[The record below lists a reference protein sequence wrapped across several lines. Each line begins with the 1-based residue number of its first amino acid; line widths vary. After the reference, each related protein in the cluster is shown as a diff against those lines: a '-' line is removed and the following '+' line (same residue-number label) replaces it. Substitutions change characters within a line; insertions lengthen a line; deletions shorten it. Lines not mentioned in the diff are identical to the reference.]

1 MSPTLRRLGIT
12 LTILVAVLAA
22 FFWSLAGPPASAQ
35 QPDPPGEASAKPSD
49 QIRVGRQI
57 SPSAS
62 QSKKGQLISYAEPQ
76 DPLVYR
82 IGQEHAGKDAS
93 PADIEAAGKQFLKE
107 WRKTAYHGPDPAKY
121 DRLLK
126 NEAQSL
132 KTGKSVG
139 ELGLAVTGTLRLLTV
154 MVEFAGSDPVVN
166 LSHPVSVDDRTCV
179 TSTTTFSGPLHNQIP
194 HPGPRDN
201 NTLWRS
207 SFGRDYYEKLV
218 FSTEGITDR
227 VRLDLRDPEDGQ
239 PGIDISG
246 LTMRNYYNEVSGARV
261 QFDGGPKGAIGW
273 VQVPHS
279 EAYYGASICRNGVA
293 GPIQSMEGLPSNPR
307 FGNGPQ
313 QLMVD
318 IVSAINAADPTFPWA
333 DYDTDGN
340 GIIDHVVVF
349 HAGIDKSDG
358 GGQQRFQALW
368 AHRGTVDPSDGGYTV
383 TTSGPP
389 IKLLGYTLQY
399 ENAGAGVL
407 VHEFGHDL
415 GHPDLYDTS
424 GEAESSVVW
433 WDLMSTGSHPGK
445 IFSSNPTHMSAWTKT
460 ALGWASPQ
468 VVAPTAVSREI
479 TLGQTSNPPPGSTQA
494 VRVNL
499 PDQIIQYVELEPG
512 STQAWWTNNDQA
524 WADVRLTRDVNLASV
539 TAPISI
545 SFDLDFVIEEDWD
558 YLFLEVSADG
568 GQSWTQAKGFLVAD
582 GTEVTTPDD
591 YDDPNG
597 RLSDYGG
604 LKHGYT
610 GDSGGWLRVYHD
622 LSLYAGQPIKLRFRY
637 ATDAALQERG
647 AFMDN
652 IKITAGAQV
661 ILNDPVEGNNLNGWT
676 PTVTTFVTGEA
687 LGAGWRPSTGAEA
700 YPQYYLL
707 EWRNLNGFDTGLK
720 YTYNT
725 VFSRLMENG
734 ADEWRVDKVVSNVP
748 GMVVWLRDTRY
759 GTDPMNVDNNITNAA
774 STSSQLLNTPSE
786 GAKGGL
792 LVVDANFQPLRGPRG
807 GALETAAGVYPYPPL
822 NNWSG
827 RVQATNAAFSLLS
840 TPPLT
845 LTVASRVDTPAST
858 IFTPTVYGPLAS
870 VAGFHDALGYYPG
883 VETLPVPVTTFSST
897 TSAPFLRIKKYAL
910 SDPDAS
916 AVVPASDY
924 YPPRTPAGFTGI
936 GGETSPPASNV
947 SRFETLFV
955 TDSGAQV
962 LNVGEVIGRNLAGQ
976 FSGNPGDAGVQ
987 LGYHFKVV
995 RQAANGT
1002 TGTVRLWKADEAGD
1016 VSGAI
1021 EGRSPVLGPIRVS
1034 ATAVNLGAPITLT
1047 LVSDFDESQG
1057 AYVEGSATNGAT
1069 PVRDTPGGPVKAV
1082 QRTIHV
1088 GSGQSLTFNYLMTPN
1103 TGVTSLTVHN
1113 RLYGPASTTQ
1123 PLDEATVT
1131 ADLHGSTLFLPLIM
1145 RRK

>member
-1 MSPTLRRLGIT
+1 MSPTLRRLGLS
-12 LTILVAVLAA
+12 LTIVAAVLAA
-22 FFWSLAGPPASAQ
+22 FFWSLASPLANAQ
-35 QPDPPGEASAKPSD
+35 QPEPPGEAAAKPVA
-49 QIRVGRQI
+49 QERVGRQI
-57 SPSAS
+57 SPSVS
-62 QSKKGQLISYAEPQ
+62 QSKSGELVSYAVPQ

-82 IGQEHAGKDAS
+82 IGQERAGKEAS
-93 PADIEAAGKQFLKE
+93 PAEIEAAGKQFLKE
-107 WRKTAYHGPDPAKY
+107 WYKTAYHGPDPAKY

-126 NEAQSL
+126 NERQSL
-132 KTGKSVG
+132 KAGKSVG
-139 ELGLAVTGTLRLLTV
+139 ELGLAVTGTLRLFAV
-154 MVEFAGSDPVVN
+154 AVEFAGSDSVEN

-179 TSTTTFSGPLHNQIP
+179 TSTTTFTGPLHNQIP

-207 SFGRDYYEKLV
+207 SFERDYYEKLV

-227 VRLDLRDPEDGQ
+227 VRLDLHDPEDGQ

-246 LTMRNYYNEVSGARV
+246 LTMRNYYKEVSGDRV
-261 QFDGGPKGAIGW
+261 QFDGGPKGIIGW

-279 EAYYGASICRNGVA
+279 EAYYGASICRNGEA
-293 GPIQSMEGLPSNPR
+293 GAIQSMEGLPSNPR

-318 IVSAINAADPTFPWA
+318 IAAAINAADPNFPWA
-333 DYDTDGN
+333 DYDTNGD
-340 GIIDHVVVF
+340 GIIDHVVAF

-358 GGQQRFQALW
+358 GGQQGFQALW
-368 AHRGTVDPSDGGYTV
+368 AHRGTVDPSAGGYTV

-424 GEAESSVVW
+424 GEGESSVVW

-460 ALGWASPQ
+460 ALGWANPE
-468 VVAPTAVSREI
+468 VIAPTAISREI
-479 TLGQTSNPPPGSTQA
+479 TLGQTSNPPSGSKQA

-512 STQAWWTNNDQA
+512 STQAWWTGNDQA
-524 WADVRLTRDVNLASV
+524 WADVRLTRDVNLAGV
-539 TAPISI
+539 TAPIST

-558 YLFLEVSADG
+558 YLFLEVSTNG
-568 GQSWTQAKGFLVAD
+568 GQSWTQTKGFLVED
-582 GTEVTTPDD
+582 GTEVTTPED

-597 RLSDYGG
+597 RLQDYGG
-604 LKHGYT
+604 LKYGYT

-622 LSLYAGQPIKLRFRY
+622 LSPYAGQQVKLRFRY

-647 AFMDN
+647 AFVDN

-661 ILNDPVEGNNLNGWT
+661 ILNDPVEGSNLNGWT
-676 PTVTTFVTGEA
+676 PTVATFVTGEV
-687 LGAGWRPSTGAEA
+687 LGSGWRLSTGSEA

-707 EWRNLNGFDTGLK
+707 EWRNLDGFDIGLK

-734 ADEWRVDKVVSNVP
+734 ADEWHVDKVVSNVP

-759 GTDPMNVDNNITNAA
+759 GTDPFSVDNNITNAA
-774 STSSQLLNTPSE
+774 STNSQLLNTPSE

-792 LVVDANFQPLRGPRG
+792 LVIDANFTPLRGPRDG
-807 GALETAAGVYPYPPL
+807 SLETAAGVYPYPPL
-822 NNWSG
+822 NNWGG
-827 RVQATNAAFSLLS
+827 RVQTTNSAFSLLS

-845 LTVASRVDTPAST
+845 LTVASRVETPAST
-858 IFTPTVYGPLAS
+858 IFTSTTYMPLPP
-870 VAGFHDALGYYPG
+870 VTGFHDALGYYPG
-883 VETLPVPVTTFSST
+883 VETLPVPVTTFTST

-916 AVVPASDY
+916 AVVPASGY
-924 YPPRTPAGFTGI
+924 YPPRTPAGFTGL

-955 TDSGAQV
+955 TASGAQV
-962 LNVGEVIGRNLAGQ
+962 LSIGEVVGQNLSGQ
-976 FSGNPGDAGVQ
+976 FSGNPGDSGVQ

-995 RQAANGT
+995 RQANDGT
-1002 TGTVRLWKADEAGD
+1002 TGTVRLWKANEAGD

-1021 EGRSPVLGPIRVS
+1021 ESRSPVLGPTRVS
-1034 ATAVNLGAPITLT
+1034 ASAVNLGAPITLT

-1057 AYVEGSATNGAT
+1057 MYVEGSASNGAA
-1069 PVRDTPGGPVKAV
+1069 PVRETPGGPVVALA
-1082 QRTIHV
+1082 RTVHV
-1088 GSGQSLTFNYLMTPN
+1088 GSGQSVTFSYQVKPN
-1103 TGVTSLTVHN
+1103 SGVTRLTVHN
-1113 RLYGPASTTQ
+1113 RVFGPSSTTQ
-1123 PLDEATVT
+1123 PLDEATIS
-1131 ADLHGSTLFLPLIM
+1131 ADLQGATLFLPLIM